1 MNSVA
6 ASIKRCARKTGPLAS
21 FFVVLLLALVVGCG
35 SKPQSHSFAGQTMG
49 TSYHVTVITAQP
61 LPENLDEAI
70 KGVLDG
76 IDRKMSTY
84 KTDSELSNLNAAPVG
99 EPFSV
104 SAELMAVLELS
115 AAIHRETAGAFD
127 PTVGALVDLWGFG
140 PHYREDQ
147 LLSKADIDKL
157 LMEVGFQG
165 IELRPESL
173 MVIKN
178 KDLSLDLSAVAK
190 GYAADK
196 VAELLRRQGLSRY
209 MVEVGGE
216 MALAGVNIRN
226 TPWQIAIEQPLSS
239 TRSVQRVVSVTD
251 AGVATSGDYRNYFE
265 KEGRRY
271 SHTLDPRSGY
281 PITHRLASVTVIAD
295 NSARADALATA
306 FMVMGTKAT
315 LDYAAQQNVPVLT
328 LSKTGDGFKEDYS
341 DAFKPYLNEVN

>member
-1 MNSVA
+1 
-6 ASIKRCARKTGPLAS
+6 
-21 FFVVLLLALVVGCG
+21 
-35 SKPQSHSFAGQTMG
+35 
-49 TSYHVTVITAQP
+49 
-61 LPENLDEAI
+61 
-70 KGVLDG
+70 
-76 IDRKMSTY
+76 
-84 KTDSELSNLNAAPVG
+84 
-99 EPFSV
+99 
-104 SAELMAVLELS
+104 
-115 AAIHRETAGAFD
+115 
-127 PTVGALVDLWGFG
+127 
-140 PHYREDQ
+140 
-147 LLSKADIDKL
+147 
-157 LMEVGFQG
+157 
-165 IELRPESL
+165 SL

-315 LDYAAQQNVPVLT
+315 LDYAAQQNVPVVA
-328 LSKTGDGFKEDYS
+328 LSKTGDGFKENYS
-341 DAFKPYLNEVN
+341 HPFKPFLNEVN